1 MPNTA
6 SVRARVGVDFL
17 LRELDPGSD
26 QDVLQDVRLPK
37 FCDFVCYS
45 LMRMDLWPMT
55 ERIERVLRKEGPGL
69 RPDEDLLH
77 RIVDNLIE
85 VHSMPSDFVSVI
97 QPTAAKNS
105 EGSGAEETGK
115 RPVPVLPVR
124 DTVLFPHAVLPLT
137 VGRESSIQL
146 IQSLGEEKTI
156 LVVAQR
162 DARQDSPQSADLF
175 ATGTRA
181 TVHKVVKMPNQSLFV
196 FTEGN
201 ERVHLGEFAQL
212 TPFMT
217 AEYEAIPDVEPQQ
230 TPEAEALQRNVV
242 SQFQQ
247 IVTSSPTLSDD
258 LQTIAINIDEPGRL
272 ADFIASSL
280 PFLTTT
286 DKQELLETPDVSA
299 RLERINKHLAKEL
312 EVQQLRNK
320 IQTEVQDSVQS
331 SQRDYYLREQLKAI
345 QKELGDVDDTQKDI
359 AELKEKIET
368 AGMPDD
374 VKKDAL
380 KELGRLSRMN
390 PAAADY
396 SLTRNYVEWLAV
408 LPWGKTSS
416 GEVDI
421 LKAKGILDEDHYGLK
436 KVKDRSL
443 DYLSVRRL
451 KPDMKGPI
459 LCFVG
464 PPGVGKTSLGRS
476 IAKALDR
483 KFSRISLGGMH
494 DEAEIRGH
502 RRTYIGALP
511 GQIIQHLK
519 RVEVKD
525 PVFMLDEI
533 DKLGRDF
540 RGDPASALLE
550 TLDPEQ
556 NNTFR
561 DNYLDQPFD
570 LSKVLFICTANQ
582 LDTIPGPLL
591 DRMEIIELTGY
602 TEEEKVNIAIKY
614 LIPRQIKENGIT
626 EEQIEF
632 PKESVH
638 LIARHYTR
646 EAGVRKLEQQIGT
659 VCRKV
664 ARKIAEGT
672 TEKVVITPEIVHE
685 FLGGIKVRVDT
696 EIAER
701 TKRAGVAVGLA
712 WTPAGG
718 DVLFIEANRMKGK
731 GGFTITGQIGDVMKE
746 SMQAALTW
754 VRSNAASLGLDEDF
768 TKDTDLHIHV
778 PAGAIPKDGPS
789 AGVTMAT
796 ALVSLLTDTPVHPL
810 TAMTGEITL
819 SGNVLPVGGIKEKFL
834 AAKRAGVRDVI
845 LPTDCK
851 QQVDEDLTPDQTE
864 GVTIHY
870 ATRIEDVLAV
880 ALPKTQREKAQDEV
894 VREEVLHATV

>member
-1 MPNTA
+1 MPN
-6 SVRARVGVDFL
+6 
-17 LRELDPGSD
+17 
-26 QDVLQDVRLPK
+26 
-37 FCDFVCYS
+37 
-45 LMRMDLWPMT
+45 
-55 ERIERVLRKEGPGL
+55 
-69 RPDEDLLH
+69 
-77 RIVDNLIE
+77 
-85 VHSMPSDFVSVI
+85 DFVSVI
-97 QPTAAKNS
+97 SPRGS
-105 EGSGAEETGK
+105 EKSADSTSPAGGK
-115 RPVPVLPVR
+115 SPLPVLPVR

-146 IQSLGEEKTI
+146 IQSLGEGKTI

-162 DARQDSPQSADLF
+162 DARQDTPEGADLYSI
-175 ATGTRA
+175 GTKA

-201 ERVHLGEFAQL
+201 ERVRVGDFTQL
-212 TPFMT
+212 SPFMT
-217 AEYEAIPDVEPQQ
+217 AEYEIV
-230 TPEAEALQRNVV
+230 PESEMQASPEIEALQRNVV

-286 DKQELLETPDVSA
+286 DKQELLETPGVQA
-299 RLERINKHLAKEL
+299 RMERINKHLAKEL

-320 IQTEVQDSVQS
+320 IQTEVQDSVQQ

-345 QKELGDVDDTQKDI
+345 QKELGDLDDSQKDI
-359 AELKEKIET
+359 AELKEKIE
-368 AGMPDD
+368 ASGMPDE

-380 KELGRLSRMN
+380 KDLSRLSRMS
-390 PAAADY
+390 PMAADY
-396 SLTRNYVEWLAV
+396 SLTRNYIEWLAV
-408 LPWGKTSS
+408 LPWAKSS
-416 GEVDI
+416 ATEIDI
-421 LKAKGILDEDHYGLK
+421 QKAKEFLDEDHYGLQ
-436 KVKDRSL
+436 KVKDRIL

-476 IAKALDR
+476 IARALGR

-511 GQIIQHLK
+511 GQIIQNLK
-519 RVEVKD
+519 RVETND

-582 LDTIPGPLL
+582 LDPIPAPLL

-602 TEEEKVNIAIKY
+602 TEEEKVQIAYKY
-614 LIPRQIKENGIT
+614 LIPRQTKENGIDP
-626 EEQIEF
+626 ELIEF
-632 PKESVH
+632 PNDSVA

-659 VCRKV
+659 VCRKL
-664 ARKIAEGT
+664 ARKIAEGR
-672 TEKVVITPEIVHE
+672 TEKLVITKEIVHE

-701 TKRAGVAVGLA
+701 TKRSGVVVGLA

-718 DVLFIEANRMKGK
+718 DILFIEANKMKGK
-731 GGFTITGQIGDVMKE
+731 GGFNITGQIGDVMKE

-768 TKDTDLHIHV
+768 TKDVDIHIHV

-796 ALVSLLTDTPVHPL
+796 ALVSLLTDKRVRPL

-845 LPTDCK
+845 LPVDCK
-851 QQVDEDLTPDQTE
+851 QQVDEDLTPDQIE
-864 GVTIHY
+864 GINIHY
-870 ATRIEDVLAV
+870 ASVIEDVLAV
-880 ALPKTQREKAQDEV
+880 ALPKNATEAVIDEV
-894 VREEVLHATV
+894 VREEVLQSAGV

>member
-1 MPNTA
+1 MSN
-6 SVRARVGVDFL
+6 
-17 LRELDPGSD
+17 E
-26 QDVLQDVRLPK
+26 
-37 FCDFVCYS
+37 
-45 LMRMDLWPMT
+45 
-55 ERIERVLRKEGPGL
+55 
-69 RPDEDLLH
+69 
-77 RIVDNLIE
+77 
-85 VHSMPSDFVSVI
+85 FVSVI
-97 QPTAAKNS
+97 KPSEAKV
-105 EGSGAEETGK
+105 GSDKG
-115 RPVPVLPVR
+115 RSYPVLPVR

-156 LVVAQR
+156 LVVAQK
-162 DARQDSPQSADLF
+162 DARQDAPEGSDLHVI
-175 ATGTRA
+175 GTRA

-196 FTEGN
+196 FTEGT
-201 ERVHLGEFAQL
+201 ERVKITNYTQSQPFLMAECETLEETEPKTSPEGEA
-212 TPFMT
+212 M
-217 AEYEAIPDVEPQQ
+217 
-230 TPEAEALQRNVV
+230 QRNVV
-242 SQFQQ
+242 GQFQE
-247 IVTSSPTLSDD
+247 IVSSSSTLSDD
-258 LQTIAINIDEPGRL
+258 LQTIAINIEDASRL
-272 ADFIASSL
+272 SDFVASSL
-280 PFLTTT
+280 PFLSTTE
-286 DKQELLETPDVSA
+286 KQELLETPDVKT
-299 RLERINKHLAKEL
+299 RLEKINSHLAKEL

-320 IQTEVQDSVQS
+320 IQSEVQDSVQQ
-331 SQRDYYLREQLKAI
+331 SQRDYYLREQMKAI
-345 QKELGDVDDTQKDI
+345 QKELGDQDDTQKDI
-359 AELKEKIET
+359 ADLKEKIEN
-368 AGMPDD
+368 AGMPEET
-374 VKKDAL
+374 KKDAL

-408 LPWGKTSS
+408 LPWGKSS
-416 GEVDI
+416 AGEVDI
-421 LKAKGILDEDHYGLK
+421 RKAKEFLDEDHYGLK
-436 KVKDRSL
+436 KVKDRIL

-476 IAKALDR
+476 IARALGR

-519 RVEVKD
+519 RVEVND

-540 RGDPASALLE
+540 RGDPSSALLE

-582 LDTIPGPLL
+582 LDTIPAPLL

-602 TEEEKVNIAIKY
+602 TEEEKVNIAERY
-614 LIPRQIKENGIT
+614 LIPRQIKENGL
-626 EEQIEF
+626 EDGQIEF
-632 PKESVH
+632 PTESVG

-646 EAGVRKLEQQIGT
+646 EAGVRRLEQLIGT
-659 VCRKV
+659 VCRKT
-664 ARKIAEGT
+664 ARKVAEGL
-672 TEKVVITPEIVHE
+672 TEKLVVTPEIVTE
-685 FLGGIKVRVDT
+685 YLGGIKVRVDT

-701 TKRAGVAVGLA
+701 TKRPGVAVGLA

-718 DVLFIEANRMKGK
+718 DVLFIEANKMKGK
-731 GGFTITGQIGDVMKE
+731 GGFTMTGQIGDVMKE

-754 VRSNAASLGLDEDF
+754 VRSNASSLGLDEDVL
-768 TKDTDLHIHV
+768 KDIDLHIHV

-796 ALVSLLTDTPVHPL
+796 ALVSLLTEKPIRPL
-810 TAMTGEITL
+810 LAMTGEITL

-845 LPTDCK
+845 LPIDVKTN
-851 QQVDEDLTPDQTE
+851 VEEDLTADQVD

-870 ATRIEDVLAV
+870 ASRIEDVLAV
-880 ALPKTQREKAQDEV
+880 ALPKTVIEAVQDEE
-894 VREEVLHATV
+894 VREEVLAAAE